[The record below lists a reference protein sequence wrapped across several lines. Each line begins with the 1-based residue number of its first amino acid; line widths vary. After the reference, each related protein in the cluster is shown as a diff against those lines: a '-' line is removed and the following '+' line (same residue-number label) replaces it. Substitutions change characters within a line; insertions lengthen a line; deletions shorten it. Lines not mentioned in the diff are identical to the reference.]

1 MPKLTGY
8 APLDVAIG
16 LSFVYLLFSVLCSAV
31 QEAIA
36 GLFKWRA
43 NMLEEAVRGLLDDQ
57 GKAGEGGAPASVP
70 DPKPDEKVAAPAA
83 GRSLRPRRR
92 RARSGGRAGGV
103 APGQRTVAAEND
115 KKPLSAGKTLS
126 AQVLGHGLI
135 RPLYKENRKPSY
147 LSPKLFALALL
158 DIAAPAAGQDPIED
172 LGKQIALANLPGG
185 VTDAL
190 VGITHEVAND
200 RDKLREGVEDWFNG
214 TMERVSGWYKRKTQI
229 VICVLSLV
237 ATIALNINTLAIG
250 EVLAKDGAV
259 RAGVV
264 AQAEKSTLK
273 ANATPKE
280 AAKAISEVE
289 ELGVPVGWDKPAGD
303 PARVSFST
311 WGGGFRTIGGWLLTF
326 IALSL
331 GAPFW
336 FGLLNKL
343 TNLRTSG
350 EAPKTESKG

>member
-1 MPKLTGY
+1 MPKLTGW

-43 NMLEEAVRGLLDDQ
+43 NMLEEAIRGLLDDQ
-57 GKAGEGGAPASVP
+57 GKAGEGGAPAAVP
-70 DPKPDEKVAAPAA
+70 HPKPDEEAAAGAAPALA
-83 GRSLRPRRR
+83 
-92 RARSGGRAGGV
+92 
-103 APGQRTVAAEND
+103 APGARTVAAAND
-115 KKPLSAGKTLS
+115 IKPLSGGETLS

-147 LSPKLFALALL
+147 LNPKLFALALL
-158 DIAAPAAGQDPIED
+158 DIAAPAAGKDPIEGLAD
-172 LGKQIALANLPGG
+172 QIALANLPGG

-190 VGITHEVAND
+190 VGIAHEVAGE

-229 VICVLSLV
+229 VICVLSLI

-273 ANATPKE
+273 ENATPQE

-289 ELGVPVGWDKPAGD
+289 ELGVPVGWDKPKGD
-303 PARVSFST
+303 PARASFSS
-311 WGGGFRTIGGWLLTF
+311 WGGGFRTVGGWLLTF

-350 EAPKTESKG
+350 AAPSTKTESS